1 MDRSAVASSGT
12 RRRPRCC
19 SDHPNGISS
28 CCPAAGCQYVFNVY
42 DDGRDV
48 GFFMC
53 NDRINALIVD
63 VLSRDNQ
70 FDAILGC
77 QDKVIRVIRVR
88 PPPWTNPLAFGMAG

>member
-1 MDRSAVASSGT
+1 M
-12 RRRPRCC
+12 
-19 SDHPNGISS
+19 
-28 CCPAAGCQYVFNVY
+28 FNVY

-88 PPPWTNPLAFGMAG
+88 PPPWTSTLAFGAAA